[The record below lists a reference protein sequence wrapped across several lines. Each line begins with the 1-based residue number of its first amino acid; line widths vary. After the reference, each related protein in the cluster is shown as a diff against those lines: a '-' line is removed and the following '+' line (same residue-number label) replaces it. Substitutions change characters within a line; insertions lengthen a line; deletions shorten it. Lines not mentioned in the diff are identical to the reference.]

1 MAGDGSV
8 VIDIE
13 GDSSKFKSSLSGLG
27 SIASGALK
35 GIGVAAAA
43 AAGAVGAVG
52 KAAVDAFADYEQL
65 VGGVETLFQD
75 SASIVENYAAT
86 AYKTAGLSAN
96 EYMETV
102 TSFSA
107 SLLQSVAGDTVEAAR
122 VADMAI
128 TDMADNANK
137 MGSSMESIQNAYQG
151 FAKQNYTMLDNLK
164 LGYGGT
170 KTEMER
176 LLADAE
182 KLTGIQYDISSL
194 NDVYEAIHVI
204 QTELGITGTT
214 AAEASTTIQGS
225 VASMKAAWENL
236 LVGLADDTQEFDVL
250 LSAFIDSVGT
260 VGGKNL
266 IPRIQV
272 VLSGIVRLVTELGP
286 MLAAELPG
294 IASSVLPGLIEGAA
308 SLIGALAGAIPELLQ
323 TVFFDVI
330 MEQGPSLV
338 QAGVDL
344 LGALYEGITG
354 ALPGLAQSAA
364 DIVTSLATELTDP
377 EILTG
382 LVLAGANIVQSL
394 GQSILDAIPDLVGA
408 APIIIENLVTAFIES
423 IPLLADCAAQLAG
436 SIFDTIVS
444 TDWLSLGID
453 ILDTLINGIL
463 SLIGALLEAAGKIVS
478 TIWDKITSTDWPKKG
493 AEILTKIISGI
504 KSLFSNL
511 GQTASDL
518 VSKIWDKITTT
529 DWLKLGSDVLSKI
542 INGIESIFSN
552 LGKTASD
559 LAGQIWDTITHT
571 DWLRLGGDIIRGIA
585 SGVSNAVGS
594 LIDAARNVA
603 NRALGAI
610 KSALGINSPSKVF
623 AREVGHWIPPGI
635 GMGMEGAMPKLT
647 ADMRRQMQGVV
658 DDANRAVSAEVG
670 SVNRS
675 LVGTITCDYHGI
687 GDPQTVNHENGI
699 SVVVYYTGNGDP
711 TDVKQIGRKIGAEAA
726 RELRRRGLSVT

>member
-1 MAGDGSV
+1 MASDGSV

-35 GIGVAAAA
+35 GIGIAATA
-43 AAGAVGAVG
+43 AAGAVGTVG

-75 SASIVENYAAT
+75 SASIVEDYAAT

-107 SLLQSVAGDTVEAAR
+107 SLLQSVAGDTAEAAR

-137 MGSSMESIQNAYQG
+137 MGSSMESIQVAYQG

-182 KLTGIQYDISSL
+182 KITGIQYDISNL

-236 LVGLADDTQEFDVL
+236 LVGLADDTQDFDAL

-260 VGGKNL
+260 VGKNL
-266 IPRIQV
+266 LPRIQV

-294 IASSVLPGLIEGAA
+294 VASSVLPGLIEGAA
-308 SLIGALAGAIPELLQ
+308 SLIGALAGALPELLQ
-323 TVFFDVI
+323 TVIDVM
-330 MEQGPSLV
+330 MEQGPSLI
-338 QAGVDL
+338 QAGADL
-344 LGALYEGITG
+344 LGSLYEGLTE
-354 ALPGLAQSAA
+354 ALPGLTQLAA
-364 DIVTSLATELTDP
+364 DIIIYLATELTNP
-377 EILTG
+377 EFLTG
-382 LVLAGANIVQSL
+382 LVAAGTSLLQSL
-394 GQSILDAIPDLVGA
+394 VQSILDAVPALAEA
-408 APIIIENLVTAFIES
+408 APVIIENLATALIGS
-423 IPLLADCAAQLAG
+423 IPLLTDCAIQLAG
-436 SIFDTIVS
+436 AIFDAIFS
-444 TDWLSLGID
+444 TDWISLGVD
-453 ILDTLINGIL
+453 ILNALINGIL
-463 SLIGALLEAAGKIVS
+463 SLCGALLEAAGKIVS
-478 TIWDKITSTDWPKKG
+478 TIWDKITSTDWLKKG
-493 AEILTKIISGI
+493 AEILTNIINGI

-511 GQTASDL
+511 GQTASNL

-559 LAGQIWDTITHT
+559 LADQIWDTITHT

-623 AREVGHWIPPGI
+623 AREVGRWIPPGI
-635 GMGMEGAMPKLT
+635 GTGMEGAMPKLT

-658 DDANRAVSAEVG
+658 DDANRAVSAELG
-670 SVNRS
+670 IVNRS
-675 LVGTITCDYHGI
+675 LAGAIPYGYSEND
-687 GDPQTVNHENGI
+687 DPQTVNHENGI

-726 RELRRRGLSVT
+726 RELRRRGLPAT

>member
-1 MAGDGSV
+1 MASDGSV

-35 GIGVAAAA
+35 GIGVAATA
-43 AAGAVGAVG
+43 AAGAVGTVG

-107 SLLQSVAGDTVEAAR
+107 SLLQSVAGDTAEAAR

-137 MGSSMESIQNAYQG
+137 MGSSMESIQVAYQG

-182 KLTGIQYDISSL
+182 KLTGIQYDISNL

-225 VASMKAAWENL
+225 VASMKAAWKNL
-236 LVGLADDTQEFDVL
+236 LVGLADDTQDFDAL
-250 LSAFIDSVGT
+250 LSVFIDSVGT
-260 VGGKNL
+260 VGKNL
-266 IPRIQV
+266 LPRIQV

-308 SLIGALAGAIPELLQ
+308 SLIGALAGALPELLQ
-323 TVFFDVI
+323 TVIDVI
-330 MEQGPSLV
+330 MEQGPSLI
-338 QAGVDL
+338 QAGADL
-344 LGALYEGITG
+344 LGSLYEGLTE
-354 ALPGLAQSAA
+354 ALPGLTQLAA
-364 DIVTSLATELTDP
+364 DIIIYLATELTNP
-377 EILTG
+377 EFLTG
-382 LVLAGANIVQSL
+382 LVAVGTSLLQSL
-394 GQSILDAIPDLVGA
+394 VQSILDAVPALAEA
-408 APIIIENLVTAFIES
+408 APVIIENLVTALIGS
-423 IPLLADCAAQLAG
+423 IPLLTDCAIQLAG
-436 SIFDTIVS
+436 AIFDAIFS
-444 TDWLSLGID
+444 TDWISLGVD
-453 ILDTLINGIL
+453 ILNALIDGIL
-463 SLIGALLEAAGKIVS
+463 SLCGALLEAAGKIVS
-478 TIWDKITSTDWPKKG
+478 TIWDKITSTDWLKKG
-493 AEILTKIISGI
+493 AEILTNIINGI

-511 GQTASDL
+511 GQIASDL

-623 AREVGHWIPPGI
+623 AREVGRWIPPGI
-635 GMGMEGAMPKLT
+635 GTGMEGAMPKLT

-658 DDANRAVSAEVG
+658 DDANRAVSAELG
-670 SVNRS
+670 IVNRS
-675 LVGTITCDYHGI
+675 LAGDIPYGYSEND
-687 GDPQTVNHENGI
+687 DPQTVNHENGI

-726 RELRRRGLSVT
+726 RELRRRGLPAT

>member
-1 MAGDGSV
+1 MASDGSV

-35 GIGVAAAA
+35 GIGVAATA

-107 SLLQSVAGDTVEAAR
+107 SLLQSVAGDTAEAAR
-122 VADMAI
+122 AADMAI

-182 KLTGIQYDISSL
+182 KLTGIQYDISNL

-236 LVGLADDTQEFDVL
+236 LVGLADDTQDFDAL

-260 VGGKNL
+260 VGENL

-308 SLIGALAGAIPELLQ
+308 SLIGALAGALPELLQ
-323 TVFFDVI
+323 TVIDVM
-330 MEQGPSLV
+330 MEQGPSLI
-338 QAGVDL
+338 QAGADL
-344 LGALYEGITG
+344 LGSLYDGLTEAI
-354 ALPGLAQSAA
+354 PGLTQLAA
-364 DIVTSLATELTDP
+364 DIIIYLATELTNP
-377 EILTG
+377 EFLTG
-382 LVLAGANIVQSL
+382 LIAAGTSLLQSL
-394 GQSILDAIPDLVGA
+394 VQSILDAVPALVEA
-408 APIIIENLVTAFIES
+408 APVIIENLVTALIGS
-423 IPLLADCAAQLAG
+423 IPLLTDCAIQLAG
-436 SIFDTIVS
+436 AIFDTILS
-444 TDWLSLGID
+444 TDWISLGVD
-453 ILDTLINGIL
+453 ILNTLINGIL
-463 SLIGALLEAAGKIVS
+463 SLRGALLEAAGKIVS

-493 AEILTKIISGI
+493 AEILTKIINGI

-511 GQTASDL
+511 GQTAGDL

-559 LAGQIWDTITHT
+559 LADQIWDTITHT

-623 AREVGHWIPPGI
+623 AREVGRWIPPGI
-635 GMGMEGAMPKLT
+635 GTGMEGAMPKLT
-647 ADMRRQMQGVV
+647 ADMRRQMQDVV
-658 DDANRAVSAEVG
+658 DDANRAVFAEVG

-675 LVGTITCDYHGI
+675 LTATTPYGYPGN

-726 RELRRRGLSVT
+726 RELRRRGLPAT

>member
-1 MAGDGSV
+1 MASDGSV

-107 SLLQSVAGDTVEAAR
+107 SLLQSVAGDTAEAAR
-122 VADMAI
+122 AADMAI

-170 KTEMER
+170 KAEMER

-182 KLTGIQYDISSL
+182 KLTGIQYDISNL

-236 LVGLADDTQEFDVL
+236 LVGLADDTQDFDAL

-260 VGGKNL
+260 VGENL

-294 IASSVLPGLIEGAA
+294 IANSVLPGLIEGAA
-308 SLIGALAGAIPELLQ
+308 ALIGALAGALPELFQ
-323 TVFFDVI
+323 TVIDVM
-330 MEQGPSLV
+330 MEQGPSLIQV
-338 QAGVDL
+338 GADL
-344 LGALYEGITG
+344 LGSLYEGLTE
-354 ALPGLAQSAA
+354 ALPGLTQLAA
-364 DIVTSLATELTDP
+364 DIITYLATELTNP
-377 EILTG
+377 EFLTG
-382 LVLAGANIVQSL
+382 LVAAGTSLLQSL
-394 GQSILDAIPDLVGA
+394 VQSILDAVPALVEA
-408 APIIIENLVTAFIES
+408 APVIIENLVTALIGS
-423 IPLLADCAAQLAG
+423 IPLLTDCAIQLAG
-436 SIFDTIVS
+436 AIFDTILS
-444 TDWLSLGID
+444 TDWISLGVD
-453 ILDTLINGIL
+453 ILNTLINGIL
-463 SLIGALLEAAGKIVS
+463 SLLGALLEAAGKIVS

-493 AEILTKIISGI
+493 AEILIKIISGI

-511 GQTASDL
+511 GQTTGDL

-658 DDANRAVSAEVG
+658 DDANRAVSAEIG

-675 LVGTITCDYHGI
+675 LAGAIPYGYPGN

-726 RELRRRGLSVT
+726 RELRRRGVPAT